1 MPEGRMIRRKIAD
14 SERLNRLPVEARL
27 LYDRLILFVDKEA
40 RHHANPRLLL
50 RRFFPL
56 DNYSDKDM
64 EEWLKGLY
72 AAKKNGKG
80 LIELYEI
87 EGLRFLWLPGFEGE
101 QSKSWVKFTKEK
113 EAESSIPE
121 PPPITKNSKMSG
133 FSITQVSGDKRTL
146 KELRV
151 DAKLQDMIDFFE
163 NKIGRPATP
172 KELEQLKDMSSTYEL
187 DSFKEA
193 VEEAGDKRNLTYIER
208 ILESKREP
216 EPEEPTTDDE
226 SEGSGEVELE

>member
-64 EEWLKGLY
+64 EEWLQGLY

-87 EGLRFLWLPGFEGE
+87 DGLKFLWLPGFEGE

-121 PPPITKNSKMSG
+121 PSAITKGKKKPD
-133 FSITQVSGDKRTL
+133 IKTDTK
-146 KELRV
+146 
-151 DAKLQDMIDFFE
+151 
-163 NKIGRPATP
+163 
-172 KELEQLKDMSSTYEL
+172 LKDMVDLFEKTGWRQKFLWIWSNKGVKIGSVKAAISPIL
-187 DSFKEA
+187 SK
-193 VEEAGDKRNLTYIER
+193 LTPTADGR
-208 ILESKREP
+208 IVLMFV
-216 EPEEPTTDDE
+216 
-226 SEGSGEVELE
+226 SG

>member
-56 DNYSDKDM
+56 DNYDDKDM
-64 EEWLKGLY
+64 EEWLQGLY

-87 EGLRFLWLPGFEGE
+87 DGLRFLWLPGFEGE

-121 PPPITKNSKMSG
+121 PPPLGKGKKKPDIKTDTK
-133 FSITQVSGDKRTL
+133 L
-146 KELRV
+146 KDMV
-151 DAKLQDMIDFFE
+151 DLFE
-163 NKIGRPATP
+163 NKVGRPATP